1 MLGDTLTAVGAQ
13 ARVCTRCPQL
23 VARRTHVVFGSG
35 DPDADVLFVAEAPGH
50 QEDAQD
56 TVLPGPAGAL
66 FDELLGTL
74 GLTRDDVFVA
84 HAVKCCPPDNR
95 APTPAELANCEPFL
109 WRQLE
114 LVRPVVVCSLGNFAT
129 KLLRGDTTDVRRIH
143 GRPEVRTLGPRT
155 VRLLPLFHPAAALYQ
170 RETVDLLRAD
180 FGVIPELLAQGMPN
194 QPAPEPPPAPEAAAP
209 EPPEVAPAHADT
221 LDAPGPDQLEL
232 F

>member
-1 MLGDTLTAVGAQ
+1 VLGETLTAVQAQ

-35 DPDADVLFVAEAPGH
+35 RPDADVLFVAEAPGH
-50 QEDAQD
+50 QEDAED
-56 TVLPGPAGAL
+56 TILPGPAGAL
-66 FDELLGTL
+66 FDELLQTL
-74 GLTRDDVFVA
+74 GLTRADVFVA

-95 APTPAELANCEPFL
+95 APTPAELANCEPYL

-114 LVRPVVVCSLGNFAT
+114 LVKPVVVCPLGNFAT
-129 KLLRGDTTDVRRIH
+129 KLLRGDTTDLRRIH

-155 VRLLPLFHPAAALYQ
+155 VRLLPLYHPAAALYQ
-170 RETVDLLRAD
+170 RETVDLLRTD

-194 QPAPEPPPAPEAAAP
+194 QPEPEPPPEAVAEEVQAPDE
-209 EPPEVAPAHADT
+209 
-221 LDAPGPDQLEL
+221 PGPDQLEL